1 MEVIRRSK
9 LILTGSVLAVLLAG
23 CVSTS
28 APTQSS
34 PGAAAADPE
43 PADALNGAV
52 DSQAAVELS
61 ALDRVLAERRRGDF
75 PEIQTQDYG
84 FTITEQVRIGG
95 ASHSQYELATSLLQQ
110 QRYDEAISQLMELTA
125 EAPEIT
131 APFID
136 LGIAYGRTGQL
147 ERAAEALETASLL
160 SPGHPIAHNEL
171 GIIYRQAGRFADAR
185 TEYEKALAVYPEFHF
200 ARRNLAVLC
209 DLYLADIECALQN
222 YQMYL
227 DSVREDAEVEIWI
240 ADLARRSGQDL

>member
-1 MEVIRRSK
+1 MEAIRRSK
-9 LILTGSVLAVLLAG
+9 LILIGGSLAVLFAG
-23 CVSTS
+23 CASTS
-28 APTQSS
+28 APQPDS
-34 PGAAAADPE
+34 PGATDTAV
-43 PADALNGAV
+43 PAIGQDAVAI
-52 DSQAAVELS
+52 S
-61 ALDRVLAERRRGDF
+61 ALDRVLEDRRRGDF

-95 ASHSQYELATSLLQQ
+95 AAHSQYELATSLLQQ
-110 QRYDEAISQLMELTA
+110 ERYDEAITELMELTA

-171 GIIYRQAGRFADAR
+171 GIIYRQFGRFADAR
-185 TEYEKALAVYPEFHF
+185 TQYEKALAVYPDFHF